1 MRAAKRAQRRPAGA
15 VTSTGSPHGPSF
27 IRCQPKD
34 EPLTYA
40 VVGDRL
46 VLSIGIDTLAHAMR
60 LTPEFEDDRGPRLTI
75 KDERAF
81 AISIA
86 AQLEGNEDETG
97 ETSITRAL
105 IKAAGEV
112 VEMADP
118 SVEWRDQ

>member
-1 MRAAKRAQRRPAGA
+1 MRAAKRAQRRAAGA
-15 VTSTGSPHGPSF
+15 VTSTESPHGSYLKLA
-27 IRCQPKD
+27 PKD

-46 VLSIGIDTLAHAMR
+46 VLSIGIDALSHAMR
-60 LTPEFEDDRGPRLTI
+60 LTPEFEDDCGPRLTI

-97 ETSITRAL
+97 ETSITRSL

-112 VEMADP
+112 IEMADP